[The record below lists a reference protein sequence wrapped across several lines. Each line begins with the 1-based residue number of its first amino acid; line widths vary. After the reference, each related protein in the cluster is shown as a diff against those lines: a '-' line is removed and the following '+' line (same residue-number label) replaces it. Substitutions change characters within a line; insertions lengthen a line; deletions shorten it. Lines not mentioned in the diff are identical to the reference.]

1 MVRSHAFYDIQNFST
16 PSRSPGQSRHPMSA
30 RDADP
35 DVLIIGAG
43 PTGAVAA
50 KRFVEAGMRV
60 VVLEQGDWPDYS
72 KARANHPDFE
82 LTMGRYWSGNPN
94 RRQAAA
100 DYPIDDSDSDISAV
114 LYNGVGGGTVIYAA
128 HWQRNMPSDFRVRT
142 LDGVGDDWPLTY
154 EDLAPFYERVEADFG
169 VSGLAGDPA
178 FPPGKGPPLPPA
190 PLAPM
195 GRRVARAHNQLGWHW
210 WPAPNA
216 IATRAYGPLNPCQQR
231 ATCMW
236 GCVEGAKGSVDITH
250 WKQLVNGA
258 RLWQSPAA
266 ASGDDDD
273 AAAGRG
279 RHSRAPMQ
287 GSCTLIAGARVR
299 RLETNSA
306 GLVTGAEYIDRE
318 GQVHFQKAA
327 VTVLAANG
335 IGTPRLLLNSSSA
348 KFPNGLANSSGLVGK
363 RLMLHPFGTVV
374 GLFDDDLGST
384 HGLWGQHIHC
394 LEFYETDA
402 SRGFVRG
409 AKWGLQPT
417 GGPLSMTH
425 GYPWGE
431 TNAIWGA
438 DFHRQLRK
446 RLGHSAMWGII
457 AEDLPEEQN
466 RVVLDPVLK
475 DADGIPAPKLIYRMD
490 ENSKRLMQ
498 FHLARAKE
506 SLEAAGASEVVIA
519 PLIRETGWHILG
531 TCKMGTDPSTSVV
544 DPWGRCHDVPNLYIY
559 DGSIWPTSSGMNPTA
574 TIAAMA
580 LWCAEHLVEERRNQK
595 VAAG

>member
-1 MVRSHAFYDIQNFST
+1 
-16 PSRSPGQSRHPMSA
+16 
-30 RDADP
+30 
-35 DVLIIGAG
+35 
-43 PTGAVAA
+43 
-50 KRFVEAGMRV
+50 MRV

-72 KARANHPDFE
+72 RARADHPDFE

-94 RRQAAA
+94 RRQAPA

-114 LYNGVGGGTVIYAA
+114 LFNAVGGGTVIYAA

-142 LDGVGDDWPLTY
+142 LDGVADDWPLTY

-190 PLAPM
+190 PLGPM

-210 WPAPNA
+210 WPGPNA
-216 IATRAYGPLNPCQQR
+216 IATRAYGPLEPCQQR

-250 WKQLVNGA
+250 WPQLVKGGVQ
-258 RLWQSPAA
+258 LV
-266 ASGDDDD
+266 
-273 AAAGRG
+273 
-279 RHSRAPMQ
+279 
-287 GSCTLIAGARVR
+287 TGARVG
-299 RLETNSA
+299 RLETNSD
-306 GLVTGAEYIDRE
+306 GLATGAEYIDRD
-318 GQVHFQKAA
+318 GHLHFQKAA
-327 VTVLAANG
+327 VIMLAANG
-335 IGTPRLLLNSSSA
+335 IGTPRLLLNSASA
-348 KFPNGLANSSGLVGK
+348 TSPNGLANSSGLVGK

-374 GLFDDDLGST
+374 GLFDDDLAST

-417 GGPLSMTH
+417 GGPLSMTR
-425 GYPWGE
+425 GYPWGDA
-431 TNAIWGA
+431 NAIWGTG
-438 DFHRQLRK
+438 FHRELRK
-446 RLGHSAMWGII
+446 RLGHSSMWGII
-457 AEDLPEEQN
+457 AEDLPEEEN

-475 DADGIPAPKLIYRMD
+475 DADGIPAPKLIYRMS
-490 ENSKRLMQ
+490 ENSQRLLA

-506 SLEAAGASEVVIA
+506 SFEAAGANEVVIA

-531 TCKMGTDPSTSVV
+531 TCKMGTDPATSVV
-544 DPWGRCHDVPNLYIY
+544 DPWGRCHDVPNLFVY

-574 TIAAMA
+574 TIAAVA
-580 LWCAEHLVEERRNQK
+580 LRCAEHLVEHRRTQK
-595 VAAG
+595 VSV

>member
-1 MVRSHAFYDIQNFST
+1 
-16 PSRSPGQSRHPMSA
+16 MSA
-30 RDADP
+30 RDVEP

-94 RRQAAA
+94 RRQAMA

-190 PLAPM
+190 PLAAM
-195 GRRVARAHNQLGWHW
+195 GRHVARAHNQLGWHW

-250 WKQLVNGA
+250 WPQLMK
-258 RLWQSPAA
+258 
-266 ASGDDDD
+266 
-273 AAAGRG
+273 RG
-279 RHSRAPMQ
+279 VQ
-287 GSCTLIAGARVR
+287 LITGARVR
-299 RLETNSA
+299 RLETNSN

-318 GQVHFQKAA
+318 GEVQFQKAA

-335 IGTPRLLLNSSSA
+335 IGTPRLLLNSSTSR
-348 KFPNGLANSSGLVGK
+348 FSNGLANSSGLVGK

-402 SRGFVRG
+402 ARGFVRG

-417 GGPLSMTH
+417 GGPLSMTRA
-425 GYPWGE
+425 YPWGE

-438 DFHRQLRK
+438 DFHKQLRK
-446 RLGHSAMWGII
+446 RLGRSAMWGII
-457 AEDLPEEQN
+457 AEDLPDEQN

-475 DADGIPAPKLIYRMD
+475 DANGIPAPKLIYRMD
-490 ENSKRLMQ
+490 ENSKRLMK

-531 TCKMGTDPSTSVV
+531 TCKMGTDPATSVV
-544 DPWGRCHDVPNLYIY
+544 DAWGRCHDVPNLFIY

-574 TIAAMA
+574 TIAAMT
-580 LWCAEHLVEERRNQK
+580 LWCAEKLVEERREQK
-595 VAAG
+595 VAN

>member
-1 MVRSHAFYDIQNFST
+1 MAGLTVDL
-16 PSRSPGQSRHPMSA
+16 
-30 RDADP
+30 DP
-35 DVLIIGAG
+35 DVLIVGAG

-60 VVLEQGDWPDYS
+60 VVLEQGNWPDYS
-72 KARANHPDFE
+72 KARADNPDFE

-100 DYPIDDSDSDISAV
+100 DYPIDDKDSDISAV
-114 LYNGVGGGTVIYAA
+114 LYNAVGGGTVIYAA
-128 HWQRNMPSDFRVRT
+128 HWQRNMPSDFRVRS
-142 LDGVGDDWPLTY
+142 LDGVADDWPLTY

-190 PLAPM
+190 PLASM
-195 GRRVARAHNQLGWHW
+195 GRRVARAHNRLGWHW

-216 IATRAYGPLNPCQQR
+216 IATRPYGPLNPCQQR

-250 WKQLVNGA
+250 WPQLVQRGV
-258 RLWQSPAA
+258 RLV
-266 ASGDDDD
+266 
-273 AAAGRG
+273 
-279 RHSRAPMQ
+279 
-287 GSCTLIAGARVR
+287 TGARVR
-299 RLETNSA
+299 RLEVNSA
-306 GLVTGAEYIDRE
+306 GLVTGAEYIDRD
-318 GQVHFQKAA
+318 GQTHFQKAG
-327 VTVLAANG
+327 VTVIAANG
-335 IGTPRLLLNSSSA
+335 IGTPRLLLNSASA
-348 KFPNGLANSSGLVGK
+348 KFPNGLGNSSGLVGR

-402 SRGFVRG
+402 SRGFMRG

-417 GGPLSMTH
+417 GGPLSMTR

-431 TNAIWGA
+431 ANAIWGE
-438 DFHRQLRK
+438 DFHRRLRQ

-457 AEDLPEEQN
+457 AEDLPEERN

-475 DADGIPAPKLIYRMD
+475 DADGIPAPKLLYRMS
-490 ENSKRLMQ
+490 ENSKRLLE
-498 FHLARAKE
+498 FHLARARE
-506 SLEAAGASEVVIA
+506 SLEAAGARQVVIA
-519 PLIRETGWHILG
+519 PLIRETGWHMLG
-531 TCKMGTDPSTSVV
+531 TCKMGADPVTSVV
-544 DPWGRCHDVPNLYIY
+544 DPWGRCHDVPNLFIY

-574 TIAAMA
+574 TIAALA
-580 LWCAEHLVEERRNQK
+580 LRCAEHLAEQRRHQE
-595 VAAG
+595 VPA